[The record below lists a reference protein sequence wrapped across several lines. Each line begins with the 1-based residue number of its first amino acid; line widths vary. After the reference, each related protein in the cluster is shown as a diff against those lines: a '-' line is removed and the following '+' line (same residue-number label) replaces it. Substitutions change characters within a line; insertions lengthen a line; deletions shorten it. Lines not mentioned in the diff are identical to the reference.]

1 MTSPT
6 ACLAAAATTAV
17 RRPAALQSLAAA
29 STGKRALSIGA
40 YASAT
45 TTTNSTGSNSQS
57 QLLPSLEHRRHYYSS
72 MPLSGRASIFVGEHS
87 TASNINKNY
96 YPLNNN
102 ITARRNNNNQQQL
115 LSTRPFSSASKR
127 DFYEVLGVGKGADK
141 AEIKKSYFKLAK
153 QYHPDTNQVSKANRC
168 YACFSYD
175 CCTDHFHFYF
185 TIFQYLII
193 ER

>member
-29 STGKRALSIGA
+29 TTGKRALSIGA

-57 QLLPSLEHRRHYYSS
+57 QSLPSLEHRRHYYSS
-72 MPLSGRASIFVGEHS
+72 MPSIGRASILVSGHS
-87 TASNINKNY
+87 TATNTTKNQFA
-96 YPLNNN
+96 LNNN
-102 ITARRNNNNQQQL
+102 ITTRRNNNNQQQL

-153 QYHPDTNQVSKANRC
+153 QYHPDTNQVSKVNC
-168 YACFSYD
+168 CYYACFLHD
-175 CCTDHFHFYF
+175 CCTDNFYVLFHSNV
-185 TIFQYLII
+185 
-193 ER
+193 